1 MSSTFDFSTLGLP
14 RVEFSSSQ
22 RETLGRWLPLVVV
35 AVLAWFALRSMR
47 RLFWL
52 AFGLFWAF
60 GGAHSLH
67 RFLH

>member
-1 MSSTFDFSTLGLP
+1 MSNTFDFSTLRLP
-14 RVEFSSSQ
+14 QVEFSPSQ
-22 RETLGRWLPLVVV
+22 REALGRWLPLVVI

-47 RLFWL
+47 RLFWV

-67 RFLH
+67 HFMH